1 MKKNLV
7 ITNIF
12 CQPIGASLYKGST
25 VLNFIYLFFKKSG
38 GGRPASSSPCA
49 GPDAPSLLSPQ

>member
-12 CQPIGASLYKGST
+12 CQPFGASLYKGST
-25 VLNFIYLFFKKSG
+25 VLNFIYLFFKKWG
-38 GGRPASSSPCA
+38 ALAPQLLPLR
-49 GPDAPSLLSPQ
+49 GP